1 MTGSKR
7 FAAFAAIVVAMF
19 AYGSQASAE
28 EPRRLEATLSYQMLQ
43 MEGSVRRVPKAK
55 FDLLRSALE
64 RARYA
69 AASQHTRPDT
79 RREAIEVLDAI
90 QIALAKHNFIQP
102 TLRDDWKDTIGD
114 ALEPLRISREERRA
128 LLAPGEVNGF
138 RARYI
143 DPDKP
148 LYYVDDDIG
157 SQLIISVGQRMG
169 WDIRL
174 VWVDDHY
181 FVRWYVAPRIA
192 VNWDWTAGGPTRNE
206 DYSTDAGPHYR
217 DWPARQRYLKG
228 LTPAYAHAQ
237 FLYLLAR
244 HVEGAGKRKVL
255 ELAMTTEPT
264 HEQVQNSLAWLYAT
278 EPSLGRGYGRLAV
291 QYALSAWAA
300 TPNDPA
306 TADTVACAFAA
317 TGERSLATQ
326 LERYAIDRLRE
337 SGRSRSIPEYEG
349 RLRQIQAGNRCSAT
363 PSSPIRPPSAA
374 QPATRPLS
382 AEPALAEE
390 APLQI
395 EQAPLVAPPPPASPA
410 IAPEEPAPL
419 PISPAFPVAPS
430 AEAPM
435 TEEGL
440 PPRR

>member
-1 MTGSKR
+1 MFGLKR
-7 FAAFAAIVVAMF
+7 IAAVAAISVAVF
-19 AYGSQASAE
+19 ASGQASAE
-28 EPRRLEATLSYQMLQ
+28 APRPLEATLSYKMLQ

-64 RARYA
+64 RARYD

-102 TLRDDWKDTIGD
+102 TSREDWKDTIGD
-114 ALEPLRISREERRA
+114 ALEPLAISREERRR
-128 LLAPGEVNGF
+128 LLSPGEVNGF

-148 LYYVDDDIG
+148 LYYIDDDIG

-181 FVRWYVAPRIA
+181 FVRWYLTPKLA

-206 DYSTDAGPHYR
+206 DYSIDGGAYYR

-228 LTPAYAHAQ
+228 LTSTYAHAQ

-244 HVEGAGKRKVL
+244 QVNGAGKRKVL
-255 ELAMTTEPT
+255 ELAMATEPT
-264 HEQVQNSLAWLYAT
+264 HEQVQNSLAWVYAT
-278 EPSLGRGYGRLAV
+278 EPGLGRGYARFAV

-300 TPNDPA
+300 MPGDPA

-317 TGERSLATQ
+317 TGERALAIQ
-326 LERYAIDRLRE
+326 LERFAIDRLRE
-337 SGRSRSIPEYEG
+337 TGRGRSTSEYEN
-349 RLRQIQAGNRCSAT
+349 RLRQIQAGGRCSPA
-363 PSSPIRPPSAA
+363 PSSPLRPASAAPPS
-374 QPATRPLS
+374 TRPLS
-382 AEPALAEE
+382 AEPALMKE
-390 APLQI
+390 APQPTS
-395 EQAPLVAPPPPASPA
+395 EPGPSAVPLVAPPAVAPDVPP
-410 IAPEEPAPL
+410 PL
-419 PISPAFPVAPS
+419 PISPAFPDASSAPPM
-430 AEAPM
+430 AEDGP
-435 TEEGL
+435 